1 MSPVSESFGLLVI
14 GSGPAGVSAAAAYV
28 EAGGP
33 GPVCLVSADPEP
45 PYQRPPLS
53 KAVLTGEEP
62 AEGRPILEDAGALDR
77 VEVRLATSVAELDLE
92 DRVVRTTDGAELG
105 YERLVVA
112 TGARPVALDS
122 VAAGAEV
129 HLLRSLEHARALAGA
144 VAGAR
149 TAVVVGSGFIGCE
162 AAASLAQRG
171 LQVSVVSTEER
182 PQQRRLG
189 REVAERIAGWLG
201 DSGVRLLG
209 GQAVESFPDGRTVRL
224 ADGTTHRA
232 DVVLVAA
239 GVTPDGGLA
248 ERAGLA
254 TSEGRVLVDAALRT
268 ADPHV
273 LAAGDVAMAHNG
285 AAGRRV
291 AVEHWGDAMTMG
303 EVAGANAAGAD
314 ETWDSAPGFWSEIGE
329 HALKYAAWGD
339 GHDEVRFV
347 DHGGGAFTAWYLSGD
362 EPVVVGVLT
371 HEADDDYERGQQ
383 LVEQGAPLEPSPR

>member
-1 MSPVSESFGLLVI
+1 MAELGLVVV
-14 GSGPAGVSAAAAYV
+14 GSGPAGLSAAQAYRKH
-28 EAGGP
+28 GGT
-33 GPVCLVSADPEP
+33 GPVRLVTYDPHP
-45 PYQRPPLS
+45 PYNRPPLTKDFLRGEVGRDALPLEEPS
-53 KAVLTGEEP
+53 FYDEQDIELLLDRRAVDLDPRTRQLVLDDGLRLAYDACVLATGSRPAVLPVPGADHPDLLLLRTRAQGE
-62 AEGRPILEDAGALDR
+62 ALRDAVEGRSSAL
-77 VEVRLATSVAELDLE
+77 
-92 DRVVRTTDGAELG
+92 
-105 YERLVVA
+105 
-112 TGARPVALDS
+112 
-122 VAAGAEV
+122 
-129 HLLRSLEHARALAGA
+129 
-144 VAGAR
+144 
-149 TAVVVGSGFIGCE
+149 VVGSGFIGCE

-383 LVEQGAPLEPSPR
+383 LVEQGGSLEPSAR

>member
-1 MSPVSESFGLLVI
+1 MAELGLVVV
-14 GSGPAGVSAAAAYV
+14 GSGPAGLSAAQAYRKH
-28 EAGGP
+28 GGT
-33 GPVCLVSADPEP
+33 GPVRLVTYDPHP
-45 PYQRPPLS
+45 PYNRPPLTKDFLRGEVGRDALPLEEPS
-53 KAVLTGEEP
+53 FYDEQDIELLLDRRAVDLDPRTRQLVLDDGLRLAYDACVLATGSRPAVLPVPGADHPDLLLLRTRAQGE
-62 AEGRPILEDAGALDR
+62 ALRDAVEGRSSAL
-77 VEVRLATSVAELDLE
+77 
-92 DRVVRTTDGAELG
+92 
-105 YERLVVA
+105 
-112 TGARPVALDS
+112 
-122 VAAGAEV
+122 
-129 HLLRSLEHARALAGA
+129 
-144 VAGAR
+144 
-149 TAVVVGSGFIGCE
+149 VVGSGFIGCE